1 MRLTKLKV
9 AGFGP
14 FREEQVIDFRA
25 CNDAGLFMVAGPT
38 GSGKTTL
45 LDAIAFSLY
54 GETTGAGQGQ
64 GEDNGRQA
72 VDVRCTACAPTH
84 PTFVELDFEVAGQ
97 AYRVRRNPDY
107 QRAALRGDG
116 TTKESAKA
124 EIYELHGDGP
134 RIVKGKTKISEVNEF
149 LEQRIG
155 LTAEQFRRVVVIPQ
169 GRFREVLLSP
179 PQQRQDLL
187 KRIFGTYLYERF
199 TGLVK
204 ERAAVAKRELE
215 RIEERQ
221 GMLLADETWA
231 SGLPLDQAC
240 QRAAQLVKQSEAAE
254 QEASASFKRFQTK
267 AAKAVT
273 TLTEAQGVNTRIAA
287 VNRAQKEHD
296 EAWQAMENLA
306 PQRVELER
314 ASIVAAAA
322 RAIEDA
328 ESAKEHLRQA
338 QEKHRTDDSA
348 VAPLREQLGAAEAA
362 RTTAQQARDT
372 AEADL
377 GREQGRIEA
386 ELPQLE
392 EQAKAA
398 AKRSKTLSELQARLQ
413 KETAQASKAIERE
426 RDASTAVATAE
437 AALNRAQEAQ
447 RRNRAGIL
455 ARKLQMGCPCPVCGS
470 NIHPLPAALGDDDVD
485 DAAVEALQGA
495 LRTAQ
500 LAESSASREAG
511 TAKER
516 KIGTQA
522 EKARLENEIRSPAT
536 PEVDFAVEVERR
548 TRRLKE
554 IAEQRRLL
562 EQALGTA
569 TREEATAR
577 NNLESAQ
584 ASASTANGE
593 KVAAEKLLAQKVAT
607 RDEELKSIA
616 ELVTSIEDVKASTRD
631 AGWIWQTQSDLAAGK
646 TRLDQAVGALDL
658 AKAEAGTAIQI
669 DLGPLE
675 ADVAT
680 WVQRRDEALR
690 KATDATAERI
700 RLQRLAGS
708 LDTLASQSRETE
720 ARLRPAHELSRVI
733 VGDTGD
739 ARISLHTWVLGA
751 FLDEVLAVASR
762 RMFDM
767 TRGRYELRRMSGKL
781 DGRQES
787 GLNIEVFDSH
797 TGTARPARTLS
808 GGETFLASLSMALAL
823 AEVAGARGG
832 RALDTVFIDEGFGTL
847 DSETLDVAMNV
858 LNRLREAGRT
868 VGLISHVDEMKR
880 RIETGIEVVQDAA
893 TGTSKVL
900 QPAPHPVSETS

>member
-14 FREEQVIDFRA
+14 FLEEQVIDFRA

-45 LDAIAFSLY
+45 LDAIAFALY
-54 GETTGAGQGQ
+54 GETTGAGQGK

-72 VDVRCTACAPTH
+72 ADVRCTACAPTH

-97 AYRVRRNPDY
+97 AYRVRRNPEY

-124 EIYELHGDGP
+124 EIYELHGDEP
-134 RIVKGKTKISEVNEF
+134 RLVEGKRKIAEVNEF

-199 TGLVK
+199 TDLVK
-204 ERAAVAKRELE
+204 ERAAAAKRELDEIE
-215 RIEERQ
+215 RKQR
-221 GMLLADETWA
+221 MLLADETWA

-240 QRAAQLVKQSEAAE
+240 QHAAQLVKQSEAAE
-254 QEASASFKRFQTK
+254 QEANASFTRFQTK
-267 AAKAVT
+267 AAAAVT
-273 TLTEAQGVNTRIAA
+273 ALTDAQGVNARIAA
-287 VNRAQKEHD
+287 VNRAQDEHD
-296 EAWQAMENLA
+296 QAQRAIDSLA
-306 PQRVELER
+306 PQKTALER
-314 ASIVAAAA
+314 ALLVAAAA

-328 ESAKEHLRQA
+328 EGAELDLRQA
-338 QEKHRTDDSA
+338 QEKHRTADSA
-348 VAPLREQLGAAEAA
+348 VAPLREQLRAAEAA

-372 AEADL
+372 AEAEL
-377 GREQGRIEA
+377 GPEQGRIET

-392 EQAKAA
+392 VQAKAA
-398 AKRSKTLSELQARLQ
+398 AKRSETLSDLQARLQ
-413 KETAQASKAIERE
+413 KEAAQASKAMERE
-426 RDASTAVATAE
+426 RDASTALATAE
-437 AALNRAQEAQ
+437 AALERAQEAQ

-455 ARKLQMGCPCPVCGS
+455 ARELKTGCPCPVCGS

-485 DAAVEALQGA
+485 DAAVEALQGS

-500 LAESSASREAG
+500 LEASSASREAG

-516 KIGTQA
+516 ANGTQA
-522 EKARLENEIRSPAT
+522 EKARLEDEIRGQVT

-548 TRRLKE
+548 TRRLTE
-554 IAEQRRLL
+554 IAEQRKLL
-562 EQALGTA
+562 ADALGTA

-577 NNLESAQ
+577 AKFEAAQ
-584 ASASTANGE
+584 ASASTASGV
-593 KVAAEKLLAQKVAT
+593 KVAAEALLAQKVAT
-607 RDEELKSIA
+607 RDEEMKSIA
-616 ELVTSIEDVKASTRD
+616 ELVTSIEEVKASTRD
-631 AGWIWQTQSDLAAGK
+631 AGWIRQTQTDLAACK
-646 TRLDQAVGALDL
+646 TRLDQAVGALDQ

-669 DLGPLE
+669 DVRPLE

-680 WVQRRDEALR
+680 WEQRRDEAR
-690 KATDATAERI
+690 PKATAATVELA
-700 RLQRLAGS
+700 RLKRLAAS

-733 VGDTGD
+733 VGDTGET
-739 ARISLHTWVLGA
+739 RISLHTWVLGA
-751 FLDEVLAVASR
+751 FLDEVLDVASR
-762 RMFDM
+762 RMLDM
-767 TRGRYELRRMSGKL
+767 TRGRYELRRMSGQL

-847 DSETLDVAMNV
+847 DSETLDIAMNV
-858 LNRLREAGRT
+858 LNHLRETGRT

-880 RIETGIEVVQDAA
+880 RIETGIEVVKDAA
-893 TGTSKVL
+893 TGTSRVL
-900 QPAPHPVSETS
+900 QPR